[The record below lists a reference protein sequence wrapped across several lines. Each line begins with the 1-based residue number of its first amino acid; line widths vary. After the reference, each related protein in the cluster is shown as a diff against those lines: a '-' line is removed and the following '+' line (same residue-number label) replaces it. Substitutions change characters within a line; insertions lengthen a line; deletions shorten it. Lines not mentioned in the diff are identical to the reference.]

1 MEGRVKFYNA
11 MKRFGFIEGE
21 DGNEYFVHQSALQ
34 RGVFL
39 RENDKVSF
47 ESAETEKG
55 KQVFYASQNK
65 GTIKG
70 THKDKGFYGHMTP
83 VMHKEIKKIS
93 VVQ

>member
-47 ESAETEKG
+47 ESAETEKS
-55 KQVFYASQNK
+55 KQAKNVTLLEKGSEKGNRNTTRKKKNK
-65 GTIKG
+65 KNTIK
-70 THKDKGFYGHMTP
+70 KNKP
-83 VMHKEIKKIS
+83 
-93 VVQ
+93 

>member
-55 KQVFYASQNK
+55 KQAKNVTLLEKGSEKGKQEYNK
-65 GTIKG
+65 EEEEQEEY
-70 THKDKGFYGHMTP
+70 DQ
-83 VMHKEIKKIS
+83 EE
-93 VVQ
+93 